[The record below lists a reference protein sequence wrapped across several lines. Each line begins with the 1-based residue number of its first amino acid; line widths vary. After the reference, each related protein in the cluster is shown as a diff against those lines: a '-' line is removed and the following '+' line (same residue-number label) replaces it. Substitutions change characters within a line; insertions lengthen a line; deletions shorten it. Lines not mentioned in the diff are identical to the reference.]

1 MPVNAR
7 NRVEW
12 VRGEQQF
19 LPGLARRA
27 GVSLLH
33 SLAST
38 APGRGRYRRV
48 VTVHDLNYRTV
59 PEAHLGLLGL
69 GMRVLVPLAARTAHR
84 VIADSWSTR
93 ADLVRLLGLRAAKV
107 DVVHPGFGVSPAP
120 ALGAAETRSRFSL
133 PADRPLLLCLSA
145 MRPHKNLAGLLRA
158 LALLDPRPV
167 TVLAG
172 YETPHVAELRELAG
186 ELGVAADVR
195 FPGWISSSE
204 VEGLFAL
211 ASAFAFPSLYEGFGL
226 PVIEAL
232 ARGVP
237 TASSDRASLPEVA
250 GDAALMFDPAD
261 PPSIAAALR
270 AVLFDEPLRARLREA
285 GPRQAATFTWD
296 RAARETVAVYERA

>member
-1 MPVNAR
+1 MEVYARELLAALPAAAPRYRFTAFVNRETAARPDALPSSIERVLVPVNAR

-69 GMRVLVPLAARTAHR
+69 GMRVLVPLAARTANR

-120 ALGAAETRSRFSL
+120 ALGAAETRWRFSL
-133 PADRPLLLCLSA
+133 PAGRPLLLCLSA

-167 TVLAG
+167 AVLAG

-211 ASAFAFPSLYEGFGL
+211 TASPSRSRPCMRASAC
-226 PVIEAL
+226 
-232 ARGVP
+232 R
-237 TASSDRASLPEVA
+237 
-250 GDAALMFDPAD
+250 
-261 PPSIAAALR
+261 
-270 AVLFDEPLRARLREA
+270 
-285 GPRQAATFTWD
+285 
-296 RAARETVAVYERA
+296 